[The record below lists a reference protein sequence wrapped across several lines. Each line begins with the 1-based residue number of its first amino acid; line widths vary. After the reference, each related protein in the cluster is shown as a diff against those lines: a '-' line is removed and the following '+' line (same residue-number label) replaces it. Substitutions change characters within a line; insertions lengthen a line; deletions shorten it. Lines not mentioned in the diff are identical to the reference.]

1 MPGKGRTPTV
11 WLVSQDGYDPQMH
24 RFGDEQMAPANGIEL
39 CYQEMGDPD
48 GEPLL
53 LVMGLATQM
62 IAWDEEFC
70 GMLAERGFRVVR
82 FDNRDIGRSTKIKAA
97 GLPGKLDLF
106 VGRRGTAPYLLR
118 DMAADTFGLMDHLGF
133 ESAHLVGASMGGMI
147 AQTGAIESPER
158 VRSLT
163 SIMSTT
169 GSRRVGHPSY
179 KTFGLLLGNP
189 PREREAAIER
199 VVKTFKVIGSPGYPF
214 EEERVR
220 ELAGRSFDRGH
231 SQAGIARQLHAI
243 TASGDRTQGLR
254 KLDLPALVI
263 HGKNDLL
270 VNPSGGRATAKAI
283 PGARLKVIDGM
294 GHDLPRALWPGFAE
308 EIAANA
314 ARAPEGAPA
323 TPVAT

>member
-1 MPGKGRTPTV
+1 
-11 WLVSQDGYDPQMH
+11 MH
-24 RFGDEQMAPANGIEL
+24 RFGEERMAPANGIEL

-82 FDNRDIGRSTKIKAA
+82 FDNRDIGRSTRIGSA
-97 GLPGKLDLF
+97 GVPNLF
-106 VGRRGTAPYLLR
+106 EMAVGRRGTAPYLLR
-118 DMAADTFGLMDHLGF
+118 DMAADTFGLMDHLGI

-147 AQTGAIESPER
+147 VQSAAIENPER

-179 KTFGLLLGNP
+179 RTFGLLLGKP

-199 VVKTFKVIGSPGYPF
+199 VVKTFKTIGSPGYPF
-214 EEERVR
+214 EEERIR
-220 ELAGRSFDRGH
+220 EIAGRSFDRGH

-243 TASGDRTQGLR
+243 TASGDRTPGLR

-263 HGKNDLL
+263 HGRNDVL
-270 VNPSGGRATAKAI
+270 VNPSGGRAIAKAI
-283 PGARLKVIDGM
+283 PGTRLKMVDGM
-294 GHDLPRALWPGFAE
+294 GHDLPRALWPTFVE

-314 ARAPEGAPA
+314 ARASKPEPA
-323 TPVAT
+323 AQPA

>member
-1 MPGKGRTPTV
+1 MPA
-11 WLVSQDGYDPQMH
+11 
-24 RFGDEQMAPANGIEL
+24 FGDEQFATANGIEL
-39 CYQEMGDPD
+39 CYQEMGDAD

-62 IAWDEEFC
+62 IAWDEGFC

-82 FDNRDIGRSTKIKAA
+82 FDNRDIGRSTKIRSA
-97 GLPGKLDLF
+97 GVPNVLEMI
-106 VGRRGTAPYLLR
+106 VGRRGSAPYLLR
-118 DMAADTFGLMDHLGF
+118 DMAEDTFGLMDHLGID
-133 ESAHLVGASMGGMI
+133 SAHLAGASMGGMI
-147 AQTGAIESPER
+147 VQTAATERPQR

-179 KTFGLLLGNP
+179 KTFGLLLGKP

-199 VVKTFKVIGSPGYPF
+199 VVKTFRVIGSPGYPF

-220 ELAGRSFDRGH
+220 QIAGRSFDRGH

-243 TASGDRTQGLR
+243 TASGDRTAGLR
-254 KLDLPALVI
+254 KLQIPALVI
-263 HGKNDLL
+263 HGRNDVL
-270 VNPSGGRATAKAI
+270 VNPSGGRATARAI
-283 PGARLKVIDGM
+283 PGARLKMIDGM
-294 GHDLPRALWPGFAE
+294 GHDLPRQLWPAFVE

-314 ARAPEGAPA
+314 ARAGSAVA
-323 TPVAT
+323 QPV